1 MKVLKGLVLTMLV
14 STATIFAMDAFDE
27 GDLLTTSGQ
36 QVAKITELDT
46 DSIVIG
52 DDGNI
57 TNGRG
62 VAGSITLEVT
72 EGQTSDMALSSVE
85 VSIITLSRLMNES
98 GVDKNTGS
106 VIAALI
112 ALGKGAKGTD
122 TDDAI
127 TVLSRL
133 TSASGVIS
141 VGAYTTLQSV
151 LNVLTGKIKGT
162 PKWNVTSTGVIT
174 PRGVGA
180 ADLEASPFTVTAG
193 ECVAIELS
201 REISSIAEE
210 LNSFTLS
217 ALLKGNIS
225 RSDSTRIIEGFY
237 LEIDKLDIVTNGGAL
252 DDETVSNV
260 DLS

>member
-85 VSIITLSRLMNES
+85 VFIITLSRLMNE
-98 GVDKNTGS
+98 S

-112 ALGKGAKGTD
+112 ALGKGAKG

-151 LNVLTGKIKGT
+151 LNVLTSKIKGT

-180 ADLEASPFTVTAG
+180 TDLEASPFTVTAG

>member
-14 STATIFAMDAFDE
+14 SAATIFAMDVFVE

-52 DDGNI
+52 ANGGI
-57 TNGRG
+57 THDHG
-62 VAGSITLEVT
+62 VAESIILADT

-98 GVDKNTGS
+98 GVDKNTSS

-112 ALGKGAKGTD
+112 ALGKGAKV

-127 TVLSRL
+127 TVLSGL

-151 LNVLTGKIKGT
+151 LNVLNSKIKGT
-162 PKWNVTSTGVIT
+162 PKWNVTSAGVIT
-174 PRGVGA
+174 PSGVGST
-180 ADLEASPFTVTAG
+180 DLEASPFTVTAG
-193 ECVAIELS
+193 ERVAIKLS

-217 ALLKGNIS
+217 TLLKGNIS

-252 DDETVSNV
+252 DDERVSKV
-260 DLS
+260 GLS

>member
-14 STATIFAMDAFDE
+14 SAATIFAMDVFVE

-52 DDGNI
+52 ANGGI
-57 TNGRG
+57 THDHG
-62 VAGSITLEVT
+62 VAESIILADT

-98 GVDKNTGS
+98 GVDKNTSS

-122 TDDAI
+122 DAI
-127 TVLSRL
+127 TVLSGL
-133 TSASGVIS
+133 TSAI
-141 VGAYTTLQSV
+141 GAYTTLQSV
-151 LNVLTGKIKGT
+151 LNVLNSKIKGT
-162 PKWNVTSTGVIT
+162 PKWNVTSAGVIT
-174 PRGVGA
+174 PSGVGST
-180 ADLEASPFTVTAG
+180 DLEASPFTVTAG
-193 ECVAIELS
+193 ERVAIKLS

-217 ALLKGNIS
+217 TLLKGNIS

-252 DDETVSNV
+252 DDERVSKV
-260 DLS
+260 GLS

>member
-85 VSIITLSRLMNES
+85 VFIITLSRLMNES

-122 TDDAI
+122 DAI

-151 LNVLTGKIKGT
+151 LNVLTSKIKGT

-180 ADLEASPFTVTAG
+180 TDLEASPFTVTAG